1 MTKTLLLIIALG
13 LFSCSQTNRQ
23 SESKTTDTTA
33 TQDNI
38 ENEYELASIYR
49 DLDSDSL
56 LADKDNSLR
65 LNEFLTKGTKT
76 KENEYRGGDCSGK
89 FKQLSFK
96 TDTLTV
102 DKYDCGDYGFG
113 NTQFITK
120 GDSLKFVREFK
131 FEWLVD
137 STGSKFNV
145 TENIYNFSNSQ
156 AIKRI
161 RTKEVNGWKDF
172 RINNIEFKQSRL
184 QGQKEYN
191 DFKRELK
198 NLALKENLSE

>member
-1 MTKTLLLIIALG
+1 MTKILLLILTLG
-13 LFSCSQTNRQ
+13 LFSCSQTNRR
-23 SESKTTDTTA
+23 SESKTIDSTA
-33 TQDNI
+33 SRDNI

-56 LADKDNSLR
+56 LADEDNKLR

-76 KENEYRGGDCSGK
+76 KEKVYGGGDCGGK

-96 TDTLTV
+96 TDMLTV

-137 STGSKFNV
+137 NTGSKFNV
-145 TENIYNFSNSQ
+145 TENIYDFSGS
-156 AIKRI
+156 IKRI
-161 RTKEVNGWKDF
+161 RTKEVQGWRDF
-172 RINNIEFKQSRL
+172 RISNIDFGQSRL

-191 DFKRELK
+191 DFKKELK
-198 NLALKENLSE
+198 NLSLKEKLSE

>member
-1 MTKTLLLIIALG
+1 MTKILLLILTLG

-23 SESKTTDTTA
+23 SESKTVDSTA
-33 TQDNI
+33 SRDNI

-56 LADKDNSLR
+56 LADEDNKLR

-76 KENEYRGGDCSGK
+76 KEKEYGGVDCDGK

-102 DKYDCGDYGFG
+102 DKYDCGDHGFG
-113 NTQFITK
+113 NTQFITM

-131 FEWLVD
+131 FEWLAD

-145 TENIYNFSNSQ
+145 TENIYDFSVSGS
-156 AIKRI
+156 IKRI
-161 RTKEVNGWKDF
+161 RAKEVQGWKDF
-172 RINNIEFKQSRL
+172 RISNIDFEQSRL

-198 NLALKENLSE
+198 NLALKEKLSE

>member
-1 MTKTLLLIIALG
+1 MTKNFLLILTLG
-13 LFSCSQTNRQ
+13 LFSCSQINTQ
-23 SESKTTDTTA
+23 SESKTADSISSR
-33 TQDNI
+33 DNI

-56 LADKDNSLR
+56 LADKDNQLR
-65 LNEFLTKGTKT
+65 LNAFLTKGIKT
-76 KENEYRGGDCSGK
+76 KEKEYGGGDCDGK
-89 FKQLSFK
+89 FKQLSFG

-131 FEWLVD
+131 FDWLVD

-145 TENIYNFSNSQ
+145 TENVYDFSGSEV
-156 AIKRI
+156 IKRI
-161 RTKEVNGWKDF
+161 RTKQANGWKDF
-172 RINNIEFKQSRL
+172 RISNIEFEQSRL